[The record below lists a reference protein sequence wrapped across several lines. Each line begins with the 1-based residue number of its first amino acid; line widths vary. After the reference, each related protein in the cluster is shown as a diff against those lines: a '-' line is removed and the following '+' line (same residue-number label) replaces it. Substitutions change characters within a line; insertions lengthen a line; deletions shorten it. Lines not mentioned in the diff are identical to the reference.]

1 MAVRIDCRSGIEVR
15 GRGPIGLANI
25 YVRLQ
30 SHRLALAAFDEQ
42 KAADALGWSGELLL
56 GLTSATLLVVVIW
69 LIIKLPHR
77 WLSVPAVMLG
87 TATGWVLWMGSLG
100 PVLSPDVRP
109 LATYSGR

>member
-87 TATGWVLWMGSLG
+87 NSHGMGALDGIIGSCTI
-100 PVLSPDVRP
+100 P
-109 LATYSGR
+109 